1 MNLFKKN
8 STYKNGLLFVLLCSV
23 MASANA
29 WWWEKPKDIEGSDEL
44 VDVMIVGNAV
54 DGTVNFVDIER
65 HLVIGTVDVAKDQ
78 WWRMLVDPINTLALG
93 FNVLREGSQR
103 ILDDSVLTLDGSTLI
118 VSRGWMGDIAA
129 FDLTRTNTPMIWRHS
144 VDGLR
149 SDHMDISNDGQRII
163 VSDTLKNQIIVLNPF
178 TGERITKIAAGAYAH
193 GNDYSHS
200 GKYIYNGSIGSVLL
214 PYASNDDKG
223 QKLLTIADA
232 ETHEV
237 IRTYEFE
244 YGVRP
249 SVYTPDDK
257 IMYAQFSYHRGF
269 SKVDLIT
276 GEILD
281 TYTLPASE
289 HGEEK
294 FPDFNDYP
302 NNSAH
307 HGLALS
313 EDGKKL
319 CVAGTI
325 DDYIAI
331 VDAETK
337 AIDNIIYGPETPY
350 WAATGPNGNYCYVS
364 NSYGDSVSVIDFA
377 SATEVARIDVG
388 AFPQRSRAVKVKAG
402 VLEGLFGW

>member
-1 MNLFKKN
+1 MNFIKTK

-29 WWWEKPKDIEGSDEL
+29 WWWQKPKDIGGSTEL

-54 DGTVNFVDIER
+54 DGTVNFVDVER

-103 ILDDSVLTLDGSTLI
+103 ILDDSVLTLDGNTLI
-118 VSRGWMGDIAA
+118 VSRGWMGDVVA
-129 FDLTRTNTPMIWRHS
+129 FDLTRTNTPMLWRFEM
-144 VDGLR
+144 DGPR
-149 SDHMDISNDGQRII
+149 SDHMDISNDGSRII
-163 VSDTLKNQIIVLNPF
+163 ISDTLENKVVVLDPF
-178 TGERITKIAAGAYAH
+178 TGSKITEFEAGDYAH

-200 GKYIYNGSIGSVLL
+200 GKYIYNGSIGSVLI
-214 PYASNDDKG
+214 PYILNDKKG
-223 QKLLTIADA
+223 KRQLTIADA
-232 ETHEV
+232 DTHEI
-237 IRTYEFE
+237 IRTHDFE

-249 SVYTPDDK
+249 SVFTPDDT
-257 IMYAQFSYHRGF
+257 IMYTQFSYHRGF

-281 TYTLPASE
+281 TYLLPESD
-289 HGEEK
+289 HGAEN
-294 FPDFNDYP
+294 FPNYKDYP

-313 EDGKKL
+313 ADGNKL

-331 VDAETK
+331 VDANTK
-337 AIDNIIYGPETPY
+337 VVDNIIHGPQTPY

-364 NSYGDSVSVIDFA
+364 NSYGDTLSVIDFA
-377 SATEVARIDVG
+377 SATEVARINVG
-388 AFPQRSRAVKVKAG
+388 AFPQRSRAVKVRAG
-402 VLEGLFGW
+402 ILEGLFGW

>member
-1 MNLFKKN
+1 MNLLNKN

-29 WWWEKPKDIEGSDEL
+29 WWWGKPKDIEGSNEL

-54 DGTVNFVDIER
+54 DGTVNFVDVER

-78 WWRMLVDPINTLALG
+78 WWRLLVDPINTLALG

-118 VSRGWMGDIAA
+118 VSRGWMGDVVA
-129 FDLTRTNTPMIWRHS
+129 FDLTRTDTPMLWRFEM
-144 VDGLR
+144 DGPR
-149 SDHMDISNDGQRII
+149 SDHMDISNDGTRII
-163 VSDTLKNQIIVLNPF
+163 ISDTLENKVVVLNPF
-178 TGERITKIAAGAYAH
+178 TGHKITEFTAGDYAH

-214 PYASNDDKG
+214 PYILNDKKG
-223 QKLLTIADA
+223 KRQLTIADA
-232 ETHEV
+232 DTHEI
-237 IRTYEFE
+237 IRTHEFE
-244 YGVRP
+244 FGVRP
-249 SVYTPDDK
+249 SVFTPDDAV
-257 IMYAQFSYHRGF
+257 MYTQFSYQRGF
-269 SKVDLIT
+269 SKVDLVT

-281 TYTLPASE
+281 TYPLPASD
-289 HGEEK
+289 HGKENFTNFK
-294 FPDFNDYP
+294 DYP

-313 EDGKKL
+313 SDGKKL

-337 AIDNIIYGPETPY
+337 VVDNIIHGPQTPY

-402 VLEGLFGW
+402 ILEGLFGW